1 MNKTTAYLGRQPIL
15 DGKQQIAAYELLFRE
30 GGEHNF
36 ASESSSRATA
46 QVLLNTVAGM
56 GIRQVLGDK
65 LGFINFGREMLED
78 EIVFLLPREQVV
90 LEILEDVEPDADLVK
105 RCRDLKAAGYRF
117 ALDDFIY
124 SPKLEPLL
132 AVADF
137 IKLDLTLLEPRALEE
152 HARMAR
158 ARNFRLIAEK
168 VEDCEQFAFSRAL
181 GAELFQGYFFARP
194 VILQQTSI
202 SAQRL
207 PVLQLLNELFGDA
220 DIGRMERIISRDLGL
235 SYKLLRFINSAS
247 QGRIQKTD
255 SIRDAIVGLGQ
266 QQLYRLLTL
275 LLFAGEGDATASP
288 LVSTALQRGRLL
300 EAIGQRCCPARSS
313 DLFLLGSFSLLETLL
328 EMPLSRILEA
338 MHLPKPL
345 EEALLSRSG
354 PLAPYLDV
362 AEALERYDWERVD
375 QVAASLGLSEQVIN
389 EAQLKAMQPGELFT
403 GS

>member
-15 DGKQQIAAYELLFRE
+15 DGNQQIAAYELLFRE

-56 GIRQVLGDK
+56 GISQVLGDK
-65 LGFINFGREMLED
+65 LGFINFGREMLKD

-90 LEILEDVEPDADLVK
+90 LEILEDVEPDADLVR

-137 IKLDLTLLEPRALEE
+137 IKLDLTLLDPPALEE

-168 VEDCEQFAFSRAL
+168 VEDCDQFAFSRAL

-207 PVLQLLNELFGDA
+207 AVLQLLNELFGDA
-220 DIGRMERIISRDLGL
+220 DVTRMERIISRDLGL

-247 QGRIQKTD
+247 QGRIHETD
-255 SIRDAIVGLGQ
+255 SIRAAIVGLGQ

-275 LLFAGEGDATASP
+275 LLFAGEGDLPASP
-288 LVSTALQRGRLL
+288 LLSVALQRGRLL
-300 EAIGQRCCPARSS
+300 ESLGQQCCPARAS
-313 DLFLLGSFSLLETLL
+313 DLFLLGSFSLLEALL
-328 EMPLSRILEA
+328 ETPLARILETI
-338 MHLPKPL
+338 HLPKPL
-345 EEALLSRSG
+345 EEA
-354 PLAPYLDV
+354 
-362 AEALERYDWERVD
+362 
-375 QVAASLGLSEQVIN
+375 
-389 EAQLKAMQPGELFT
+389 
-403 GS
+403 